1 MKFKCSFQVIFYG
14 FIFSG
19 MMFTSEIIGD
29 PKTVEIAKPVMLATG
44 FTFPEGPVLDK
55 DGNLY
60 LVNFR
65 ATMIHK
71 VSPEGKVSVVV
82 DIGAFNNGAIFD
94 RVGNLF
100 IASSGLKAILK
111 LDRKGE
117 LSVVTA
123 VSEGDSLLGPNDFA
137 WDNEG
142 RLYFT
147 DPRGS
152 GKSNLI
158 GGIHFIGRDGVTRR
172 FAGGLSY
179 PNGIAFDLDKT
190 HVYVSETGSA
200 RIVRF
205 AVNPDGSAGEKELLY
220 ELPDRSVPDG
230 MKLDVKGNL
239 WVAVHTKGELW
250 RISPEGVKI
259 DSIKMPSK
267 FVTNLTFGGAD
278 MKTMYVTCLEDIE
291 SDTGKVYTLR
301 VPVAGVPVIPQ
312 E

>member
-1 MKFKCSFQVIFYG
+1 MIFTTDTFADSMEG
-14 FIFSG
+14 
-19 MMFTSEIIGD
+19 
-29 PKTVEIAKPVMLATG
+29 KTGEPELLATG

-65 ATMIHK
+65 ATVIHK
-71 VSPEGKVSVVV
+71 VSTEGEVTVVIDV
-82 DIGAFNNGAIFD
+82 GAFNNGAIFD
-94 RVGNLF
+94 PAGNLF

-111 LDRKGE
+111 LNKKGE
-117 LSVVTA
+117 LSVLTG

-142 RLYFT
+142 RLYFS

-152 GKSNLI
+152 GKNNLI
-158 GGIHFIGRDGVTRR
+158 GGIHYIDIDGVTRR

-190 HVYVSETGSA
+190 HVYVSETDSD

-205 AVNPDGSAGEKELLY
+205 EVNPDGSAGKKVLFY
-220 ELPDRSVPDG
+220 ELPSGSVPDG
-230 MKLDVKGNL
+230 MKLDVEGNL
-239 WVAVHTKGELW
+239 WIAVHSRAELW
-250 RISPEGVKI
+250 RISPEGEKI
-259 DSIKMPSK
+259 DSIKLPSK
-267 FVTNLTFGGAD
+267 LVTNLTFGGAD
-278 MKTMYVTCLEDIE
+278 MKTMYVTCPEDWV

-301 VPVAGVPVIPQ
+301 VPVAGVQVIP